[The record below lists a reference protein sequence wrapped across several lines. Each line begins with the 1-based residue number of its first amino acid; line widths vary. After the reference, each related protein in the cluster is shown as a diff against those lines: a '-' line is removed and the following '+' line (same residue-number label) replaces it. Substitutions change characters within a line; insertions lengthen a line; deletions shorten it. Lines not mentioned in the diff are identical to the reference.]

1 MIATLERKKKYTIS
15 ESERWIEIRLTT
27 ESRNKM
33 KETCRARVFAYASQD
48 REDVSEVEG
57 KSKTRR
63 LDEFW

>member
-1 MIATLERKKKYTIS
+1 
-15 ESERWIEIRLTT
+15 
-27 ESRNKM
+27 M

-48 REDVSEVEG
+48 REDVSEVEAG